1 MITSLT
7 QIDVSKQYSYA
18 DYLHWQFAERIELLK
33 GYIRQMA
40 APTPKHQKVSL
51 ALASKFY
58 THFENKPC
66 QVFAAPFD
74 VRLYNRKKSLLTD
87 KEVFTVVQP
96 DICVVCDE
104 SKIDERGCNG
114 SPELIVEILS
124 PSTKQADLRDKY
136 ELYAEA
142 GVTEYWIVYTQ
153 EEVVH
158 QYVLQDEKY
167 QSYGVYTSPDEISPF
182 LFPELAVPVEKIFG
196 K

>member
-7 QIDVSKQYSYA
+7 QLDLSKTYSYA
-18 DYLHWQFAERIELLK
+18 DYLTWQFGERIELLK
-33 GYIRQMA
+33 GFIRQMA
-40 APTPKHQKVSL
+40 APTPKHQRAAVKMVT
-51 ALASKFY
+51 A
-58 THFENKPC
+58 FENFLMNKPC
-66 QVFAAPFD
+66 QVFTAPFD
-74 VRLYNRKKSLLTD
+74 VRLYNRRKSLLAD
-87 KEVFTVVQP
+87 KEVITVVQP
-96 DICVVCDE
+96 DICVICDE

-124 PSTKQADLRDKY
+124 PSTKKADLIDKY

-142 GVTEYWIVYTQ
+142 GVTEYWIVYIQ

-182 LFPELAVPVEKIFG
+182 LFPELSIPVDRIFG
-196 K
+196 G

>member
-7 QIDVSKQYSYA
+7 QLDLSKTYSYA
-18 DYLHWQFAERIELLK
+18 DYLTWQFEERIELLK
-33 GYIRQMA
+33 GFIRQMA
-40 APTPKHQKVSL
+40 APTPKHQRAAVKMVT
-51 ALASKFY
+51 A
-58 THFENKPC
+58 FENFLLNKPC
-66 QVFAAPFD
+66 QVFTAPFD
-74 VRLYNRKKSLLTD
+74 VRLYNRRKSLLTD
-87 KEVFTVVQP
+87 KEVITVVQP
-96 DICVVCDE
+96 DICVICDE

-124 PSTKQADLRDKY
+124 PSTKKADLIDKY

-142 GVTEYWIVYTQ
+142 GVTEYWIVYIQ

-167 QSYGVYTSPDEISPF
+167 QSYGVYTSPDAIRPF
-182 LFPELAVPVEKIFG
+182 LFPQLSIPIDRIFG